1 VRRTHRSPC
10 DLGLRLGRPVSL
22 DGALEGG
29 TRFTFVNDGIQSAL
43 EQAFAAAMGKDV
55 RIGGGAATVSQYLK
69 AGLIDDLHLVLVPI
83 LKGMRGSGVVVVGL
97 GMAVLGAY
105 GVVVNLLDLDFSRLL
120 GAYVGIFAV
129 VSVIFGRWMFRDQ
142 IPVSTWIGLAIILA
156 GSMVIHVGR
165 AT

>member
-1 VRRTHRSPC
+1 MQMALVGAGK
-10 DLGLRLGRPVSL
+10 L
-22 DGALEGG
+22 GALVV
-29 TRFTFVNDGIQSAL
+29 FV
-43 EQAFAAAMGKDV
+43 
-55 RIGGGAATVSQYLK
+55 GAAVLEVLGD
-69 AGLIDDLHLVLVPI
+69 ALIR
-83 LKGMRGSGVVVVGL
+83 KGIRGSGLAVVAI

-120 GAYVGIFAV
+120 GAYVGVFAV
-129 VSVIFGRWMFRDQ
+129 VSVIIGRWMFKDQ